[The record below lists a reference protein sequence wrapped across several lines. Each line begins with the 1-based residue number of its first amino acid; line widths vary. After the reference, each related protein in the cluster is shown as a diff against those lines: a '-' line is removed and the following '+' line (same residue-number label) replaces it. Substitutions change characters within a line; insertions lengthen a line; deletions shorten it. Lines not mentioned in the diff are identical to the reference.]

1 MEKIIGG
8 ILLLFGTIFF
18 LGAFGSSKKEV
29 FLAEILFGP
38 VLIYMGIELIK

>member
-8 ILLLFGTIFF
+8 IFLLFGILFF
-18 LGAFGSSKKEV
+18 LGAFGTSSKEI

-38 VLIYMGIELIK
+38 SLIYIGLELLK